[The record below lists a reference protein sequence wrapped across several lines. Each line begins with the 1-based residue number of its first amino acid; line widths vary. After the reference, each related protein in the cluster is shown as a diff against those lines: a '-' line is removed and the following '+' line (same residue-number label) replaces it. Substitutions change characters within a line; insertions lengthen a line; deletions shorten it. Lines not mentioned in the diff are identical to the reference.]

1 MDKIFLTALSTEAVI
16 GIFDWERE
24 IRQRIEIDL
33 EMSVDLAAATKRD
46 SIEDTLNYKSVAK
59 QVLALVEASRFR
71 LVETLAEHVACLVL
85 TEFPVERVRVTVH
98 KPGAI
103 RHSRDVGVIIERG
116 RQDAGAADG

>member
-16 GIFDWERE
+16 GIFEWERE
-24 IRQRIEIDL
+24 VRQRIEIDL
-33 EMSVDLAAATKRD
+33 EMSVDLAAAAKRD

-71 LVETLAEHVACLVL
+71 LVETLAEHVARLVL
-85 TEFPVERVRVTVH
+85 TQFPVEHVRVTVH

>member
-1 MDKIFLTALSTEAVI
+1 MRDSWLGSTRAWRRAPAPAGHSMNSPPRRTEGMTVDKIFLTALSTEAVI

-71 LVETLAEHVACLVL
+71 LVETLAE
-85 TEFPVERVRVTVH
+85 
-98 KPGAI
+98 
-103 RHSRDVGVIIERG
+103 
-116 RQDAGAADG
+116 